1 MQLSV
6 DATALYKEKTNKRQ
20 QKQKQMNVNRDP
32 VYDYNSIIILF
43 KTRIF
48 FQVKLKFC

>member
-20 QKQKQMNVNRDP
+20 QKQMNVNRDP

-43 KTRIF
+43 KTIIF